1 VKLLIAGGGTGG
13 HLFPGIAVA
22 EEFLRRDR
30 GNRVLFVGTERG
42 LEKRVLP
49 TLGYELMTLDVE
61 GVKGRGWAR
70 SLGAILKIPRSLLQ
84 SAAVLRRFG
93 PDVVLGVGGYASG
106 PAVLAASF
114 LGYPTAV
121 AEQNALPGATNRI
134 LGRFVDR
141 AFLTFRESAAE
152 FPARKVLV
160 CGNPVRAAFLAER
173 PAVKRQ
179 DDRFG
184 LLVFGGSQGA
194 RAINRAME
202 EAVPMLR
209 DLQNRLRIVHQTGG
223 DDVKRMATVYR
234 EAGFPA
240 EVTPFIMDMAGA
252 YDAADLLVCRAGATS
267 LAEITVSGKAALLV
281 PFPFAV
287 GDHQT
292 WNARVLAG
300 AGAAEMVPE
309 KDLTGRLLAGKIRR
323 YVEEPER
330 LRAMEER
337 SRSLGNP
344 RAAADIVDGLL
355 TLAKPGTAAKSA
367 AA

>member
-1 VKLLIAGGGTGG
+1 MLIAGGGTGG

-30 GNRVLFVGTERG
+30 EHRVLFVGTERG

-49 TLGYELMTLDVE
+49 TLGYELATLDVE
-61 GVKGRGWAR
+61 GVKGRGWLR
-70 SLGAILKIPRSLLQ
+70 SLGALLKIPRSLFQ
-84 SAAVLRRFG
+84 SAGILKRFR

-106 PAVLAASF
+106 PAVLAAS
-114 LGYPTAV
+114 LSGYPTAV

-141 AFLTFRESAAE
+141 VFLTFRESAAD
-152 FPARKVLV
+152 FPARKVKV
-160 CGNPVRAAFLAER
+160 CGNPVRSAFLKER
-173 PAVKRQ
+173 TAGGRKN
-179 DDRFG
+179 DRFG

-202 EAVPMLR
+202 DALPLLR
-209 DLQNRLRIVHQTGG
+209 DLRDRMRILHQTGAAG
-223 DDVKRMATVYR
+223 VERTAAAYR
-234 EAGFPA
+234 EAGLEA
-240 EVTPFIMDMAGA
+240 EVTPFILDMAGA

-281 PFPFAV
+281 PFPFAA

-292 WNARVLAG
+292 WNARVLAR

-309 KDLTGRLLAGKIRR
+309 KELTGSLLAERIRR
-323 YVEEPER
+323 FVEEPGL
-330 LRAMEER
+330 LRAMEEK

-344 RAAADIVDGLL
+344 RAAADIVDALL
-355 TLAKPGTAAKSA
+355 TLVPKGTAGPAKA
-367 AA
+367 TT